1 MSHIPQTVEHL
12 VRIGANV
19 TISKE
24 ANFIPQTLES
34 IVRIASGTGA
44 HVTIHGEGHIPQT
57 LENLARIGGKN
68 VTIVI

>member
-1 MSHIPQTVEHL
+1 MSHVPQTAENL
-12 VRIGANV
+12 VRIGTNV

-24 ANFIPQTLES
+24 ANFMPQTLEN
-34 IVRIASGTGA
+34 IVRIARGTGVQ
-44 HVTIHGEGHIPQT
+44 VTIHGEGHMPQT